1 MRSARIKS
9 PRDESAV
16 YHCVTRTVNGEFL
29 FNDKAKEVLR
39 KQLWQAASFCGVQIL
54 TYCIMSN
61 HFHVLVRVP
70 EKKELPDKELIRR
83 YRLLYPKVTPFTRQH
98 GGGVLAAKP
107 DESVEN
113 VLAAGGVDADKLRA
127 SLHKRMGDV
136 SEFMKT
142 VKQRFSVWFNRT
154 HKRYGTL
161 WSERFKSILIEACPR
176 ALATVAAYIDLNPVR
191 ARLVQD
197 PKDYRFCGYAEAVGE
212 GNERI
217 REGFSMLM
225 ESKDWR
231 YVLREYRVAVFGK
244 GSEAKF
250 DGSNA
255 GAIPAEKAA
264 KVLNEGGRLPV
275 SVALRCRVRY
285 FSDGAVLGS
294 QVFVAEAL
302 KKYQKL
308 TGRRRKQTGPRPLP
322 GADWSGLT
330 TLRGL
335 RNAPFGSTSS

>member
-1 MRSARIKS
+1 M
-9 PRDESAV
+9 

-29 FNDKAKEVLR
+29 FDDRAKEVLR
-39 KQLWQAASFCGVQIL
+39 KQLWAAASFCGVQVL

-70 EKKELPDKELIRR
+70 EWKDLPDKELIRR

-113 VLAAGGVDADKLRA
+113 ILAAGGTDAEKLRA
-127 SLHKRMGDV
+127 SLYKRMGDV

-161 WSERFKSILIEACPR
+161 WSERFKSVLVEACPR

-191 ARLVQD
+191 AQLVQD
-197 PKDYRFCGYAEAVGE
+197 PKNYRYCGYAEALGDS
-212 GNERI
+212 NEQI
-217 REGFSMLM
+217 REGFCALM

-231 YVLREYRVAVFGK
+231 YVLREYRMVVFGK
-244 GSEAKF
+244 GSEAKL

-255 GAIPAEKAA
+255 GSIPAEKAA

-275 SVALRCRVRY
+275 ATVLRCRVRY
-285 FSDGAVLGS
+285 FTDGAVLGS
-294 QVFVAEAL
+294 QLFVADAL
-302 KKYQKL
+302 RRYQKA
-308 TGRRRKQTGPRPLP
+308 TGRRRKQTGPRAVP
-322 GADWSGLT
+322 GADWTGLT
-330 TLRGL
+330 ALRGL
-335 RNAPFGSTSS
+335 RSVAFG